1 MRSVDRTE
9 REDPS
14 TCSLRELAGLPCTS
28 RPRPSRPAVHARLS
42 EGRKRSS
49 TRMRTTAG
57 ERKQTRRAAAS
68 KGGGRGGKSRRPVGQ
83 HDGSCLRTSTE
94 GRRRA
99 PMKSGPGARGGKKSR
114 VKGVLTLL
122 LLLRRRLAD
131 ESETP
136 RATSQPRPDHLSLY
150 SRYESLAVTS
160 TAYEGLV
167 QVPETARCPGGH
179 ASPAPSA
186 PRPVALGRVQQPVL
200 PPERLKPI

>member
-1 MRSVDRTE
+1 MRSVGRTE

-14 TCSLRELAGLPCTS
+14 TCTLRGLAGLPCRS

-57 ERKQTRRAAAS
+57 ERKQARRAAAS
-68 KGGGRGGKSRRPVGQ
+68 KGGGRGGRSRRPVGQ

-99 PMKSGPGARGGKKSR
+99 PMRPGPGARGGKESR
-114 VKGVLTLL
+114 VKGVLTL

-150 SRYESLAVTS
+150 SKYESLAGTS
-160 TAYEGLV
+160 TAHDGLV

-186 PRPVALGRVQQPVL
+186 PRPVALGRVQQLVL